1 MGWRWMVALCG
12 ERASCER
19 TMRAI
24 RATPCAGRALVTLA
38 SRARV
43 WIPPQVPCRET
54 RVAGRTMFALLLAA
68 SSAAQAASVLERVE
82 VSRES
87 TVSVTL
93 RLSAPVNPVVRTLP
107 GNAEYPARVYL
118 DFPNTILDGAAPAV
132 VAGDARALL
141 RVRTGQ
147 FDASTTRVVLDLSS
161 ALPYRVRNADTTV
174 TVEITPPPAAVAPPQ
189 SSLAPS
195 RPAPIAAT
203 VPAPAR
209 PAAVAPATEQR
220 AEPTPVPPPPSATA
234 AAPLDPVS
242 PVLPESAPPARAA
255 APAPPAP
262 VANIPAPPPVADA
275 PASPTPAAMVTPPP
289 TLAATTQAAAPAVPA
304 SRAPAVPA
312 SGSTSGTAAAAPA
325 PPAAVAAVP
334 APLDMAT
341 APYLPPPGT
350 IAPDLFPQVATA
362 PAPPPPAPPMRSRPG
377 PPFALTP
384 PPVVERPLVVL
395 DAGHGGY
402 DPGAIGLGG
411 VVEKA
416 VTLDLAQ
423 RVAARLRAELPVDVV
438 LTRDDD
444 AFVPIDARVE
454 RASEASLF
462 VSLHANAA
470 ENPRLSGVE
479 VFYGGG
485 GIEAAAAGPLSP
497 ERLARNVAE
506 AIEQRLAPIRTVV
519 RPGRFGVLARNAVP
533 SILIE
538 VGYLTNPGDV
548 ARIGD
553 ENHRGLV
560 AQAIAD
566 GAAAFLRAPGGA
578 RRARRPVAALTTCP
592 RGDTSCRSVAPAS
605 ARSAAR
611 S

>member
-38 SRARV
+38 SPAPTG
-43 WIPPQVPCRET
+43 ILPQVPCPET
-54 RVAGRTMFALLLAA
+54 RVAGRTMFTLLLAA

-141 RVRTGQ
+141 RVRAGQ
-147 FDASTTRVVLDLSS
+147 FDVSTTRVVLDLSS
-161 ALPYRVRNADTTV
+161 ALPYRVRNADTTL

-195 RPAPIAAT
+195 RPAPVAAT
-203 VPAPAR
+203 VPAPPR
-209 PAAVAPATEQR
+209 PAAVAPAPERR
-220 AEPTPVPPPPSATA
+220 AESTPVPPPPSATA

-242 PVLPESAPPARAA
+242 PVLPESAPPARAV
-255 APAPPAP
+255 APVRPAP
-262 VANIPAPPPVADA
+262 VANMPAPPPVADA

-289 TLAATTQAAAPAVPA
+289 TLAATTREVAPAVPA
-304 SRAPAVPA
+304 SGAPAVPA

-350 IAPDLFPQVATA
+350 IAPDLFPQVGTA
-362 PAPPPPAPPMRSRPG
+362 PAPPPGPPMRPRPG
-377 PPFALTP
+377 PPLALT

-444 AFVPIDARVE
+444 AFVPIDARVA

-506 AIEQRLAPIRTVV
+506 AIEQRLSPIRTAV
-519 RPGRFGVLARNAVP
+519 RPGRFGVLARNAMP

-553 ENHRGLV
+553 ENHRDLV

-566 GAAAFLRAPGGA
+566 GAAAFLRAPGGV

-592 RGDTSCRSVAPAS
+592 RGGTACRSGAQAS

>member
-1 MGWRWMVALCG
+1 
-12 ERASCER
+12 
-19 TMRAI
+19 
-24 RATPCAGRALVTLA
+24 
-38 SRARV
+38 
-43 WIPPQVPCRET
+43 
-54 RVAGRTMFALLLAA
+54 
-68 SSAAQAASVLERVE
+68 
-82 VSRES
+82 
-87 TVSVTL
+87 
-93 RLSAPVNPVVRTLP
+93 
-107 GNAEYPARVYL
+107 
-118 DFPNTILDGAAPAV
+118 
-132 VAGDARALL
+132 
-141 RVRTGQ
+141 
-147 FDASTTRVVLDLSS
+147 
-161 ALPYRVRNADTTV
+161 
-174 TVEITPPPAAVAPPQ
+174 
-189 SSLAPS
+189 
-195 RPAPIAAT
+195 
-203 VPAPAR
+203 
-209 PAAVAPATEQR
+209 
-220 AEPTPVPPPPSATA
+220 
-234 AAPLDPVS
+234 
-242 PVLPESAPPARAA
+242 
-255 APAPPAP
+255 
-262 VANIPAPPPVADA
+262 
-275 PASPTPAAMVTPPP
+275 
-289 TLAATTQAAAPAVPA
+289 
-304 SRAPAVPA
+304 
-312 SGSTSGTAAAAPA
+312 
-325 PPAAVAAVP
+325 
-334 APLDMAT
+334 
-341 APYLPPPGT
+341 
-350 IAPDLFPQVATA
+350 
-362 PAPPPPAPPMRSRPG
+362 MRSRPG

-395 DAGHGGY
+395 DAGHGGH

-423 RVAARLRAELPVDVV
+423 RVAERLRAELPVDVV

-497 ERLARNVAE
+497 ERLARNVTE
-506 AIEQRLAPIRTVV
+506 AIEQRLAPIRTTV

-553 ENHRGLV
+553 ESYRGLV

-566 GAAAFLRAPGGA
+566 GTAAFLRAPGGV

-592 RGDTSCRSVAPAS
+592 RGGTSCRSGAQAS

>member
-1 MGWRWMVALCG
+1 MRWRWMVALHG

-19 TMRAI
+19 PMHAV
-24 RATPCAGRALVTLA
+24 RATPGAARALVTLGA
-38 SRARV
+38 QSA
-43 WIPPQVPCRET
+43 
-54 RVAGRTMFALLLAA
+54 RVAGRTMLAFLLAA

-82 VSRES
+82 VLKES
-87 TVSVTL
+87 TTSVTL
-93 RLSAPVNPVVRTLP
+93 RLSAPVYPVVRTLP
-107 GNAEYPARVYL
+107 GNAESPARVYL
-118 DFPNTILDGAAPAV
+118 DFPNTILGGAAPAV

-141 RVRTGQ
+141 RVRSGQ

-161 ALPYRVRNADTTV
+161 TLPYRVRNADTTV
-174 TVEITPPPAAVAPPQ
+174 TVEITPPHAAVAPPQ

-195 RPAPIAAT
+195 HQPAPVAAS
-203 VPAPAR
+203 VPVPAR
-209 PAAVAPATEQR
+209 PVADAPAPPQRR
-220 AEPTPVPPPPSATA
+220 AESTPAPPPPSATA
-234 AAPLDPVS
+234 PAPLDPVS
-242 PVLPESAPPARAA
+242 PVAAALVLPEPAPPTRAA

-262 VANIPAPPPVADA
+262 VANVSAPPPVADA
-275 PASPTPAAMVTPPP
+275 PASPTPAAIVTPPP
-289 TLAATTQAAAPAVPA
+289 TLAATTRAEAPAVPA

-312 SGSTSGTAAAAPA
+312 SEGPSRAAAAAPV
-325 PPAAVAAVP
+325 PPAAVP
-334 APLDMAT
+334 TPPDMAT
-341 APYLPPPGT
+341 TPYLPPPGT
-350 IAPDLFPQVATA
+350 ITPDMFPQVATV
-362 PAPPPPAPPMRSRPG
+362 PAPPPPAPPMRPRPG

-384 PPVVERPLVVL
+384 PPVERALVVL
-395 DAGHGGY
+395 DAGHGGH

-444 AFVPIDARVE
+444 AFVPIDARVD

-470 ENPRLSGVE
+470 ENPRLSGIE

-497 ERLARNVAE
+497 ERLARNVTE
-506 AIEQRLAPIRTVV
+506 AIEQRLAPIRTTV
-519 RPGRFGVLARNAVP
+519 RPGRFGVLRRNAVP

-538 VGYLTNPGDV
+538 VAYLTNPGDA

-553 ENHRGLV
+553 ENYRGLV

-578 RRARRPVAALTTCP
+578 RRARRPVAALSACP
-592 RGDTSCRSVAPAS
+592 RGSASCRSGAQAS
-605 ARSAAR
+605 ARTAAR

>member
-1 MGWRWMVALCG
+1 M
-12 ERASCER
+12 
-19 TMRAI
+19 
-24 RATPCAGRALVTLA
+24 LA
-38 SRARV
+38 
-43 WIPPQVPCRET
+43 
-54 RVAGRTMFALLLAA
+54 FLLAA

-87 TVSVTL
+87 AVSVTL
-93 RLSAPVNPVVRTLP
+93 RLSAPVSPVVRTLP

-118 DFPNTILDGAAPAV
+118 DFPNTILDRAAPAV
-132 VAGDARALL
+132 VAGDARELL

-147 FDASTTRVVLDLSS
+147 FDASTTRIVLELSS
-161 ALPYRVRNADTTV
+161 ALPYRVRDAGTTV
-174 TVEITPPPAAVAPPQ
+174 TVEITPPHAAVAPPQ

-195 RPAPIAAT
+195 RPAPATAT
-203 VPAPAR
+203 VPAPPL
-209 PAAVAPATEQR
+209 PAAVVPAPQRR
-220 AEPTPVPPPPSATA
+220 AESTPAPPPPSAP
-234 AAPLDPVS
+234 APAPSDPVS
-242 PVLPESAPPARAA
+242 PVAAALVLPEPLPPTPAA

-262 VANIPAPPPVADA
+262 VAPAPVARLPARLPVADA
-275 PASPTPAAMVTPPP
+275 PASPTPAAIVTPPP
-289 TLAATTQAAAPAVPA
+289 TPAATTPAAAPAAPA
-304 SRAPAVPA
+304 SPAPAVTASESPSHTAVAAPA
-312 SGSTSGTAAAAPA
+312 PPGPVAAAPA
-325 PPAAVAAVP
+325 PPDIGP
-334 APLDMAT
+334 NIGPDIAT

-350 IAPDLFPQVATA
+350 IAPDPFPQVATA
-362 PAPPPPAPPMRSRPG
+362 PAQPPPAPLMRPRPG

-384 PPVVERPLVVL
+384 TPPVVERPLVVL
-395 DAGHGGY
+395 DAGHGGH
-402 DPGAIGLGG
+402 DPGAIGLDG
-411 VVEKA
+411 VVEKT

-444 AFVPIDARVE
+444 TFVPIDARVD

-470 ENPRLSGVE
+470 ENPHLKGVE

-497 ERLARNVAE
+497 ERLGRHVAE
-506 AIEQRLAPIRTVV
+506 AIERRLAPIRTTV

-538 VGYLTNPGDV
+538 VGYITNPGDV

-553 ENHRGLV
+553 ESYRGLV

-566 GAAAFLRAPGGA
+566 GTAAFLRAPGGV
-578 RRARRPVAALTTCP
+578 RRARRPVAAVDTCP
-592 RGDTSCRSVAPAS
+592 RGGTSCRSGAQAS

>member
-1 MGWRWMVALCG
+1 MRWRWMVALRG

-19 TMRAI
+19 TTRAV
-24 RATPCAGRALVTLA
+24 RAMPGAARALVILA
-38 SRARV
+38 S
-43 WIPPQVPCRET
+43 PTP
-54 RVAGRTMFALLLAA
+54 TMLAFLLAA

-82 VSRES
+82 VFGEP

-161 ALPYRVRNADTTV
+161 ALPWRVRNTDTTV
-174 TVEITPPPAAVAPPQ
+174 TVEIGLPRAAVAPPQ
-189 SSLAPS
+189 ASLAPS

-203 VPAPAR
+203 VPAPPR
-209 PAAVAPATEQR
+209 PAAVAPAPQPR
-220 AEPTPVPPPPSATA
+220 AESTPAPPPPSATA
-234 AAPLDPVS
+234 PAPLDPVC

-262 VANIPAPPPVADA
+262 VVNLPAPPPVADA
-275 PASPTPAAMVTPPP
+275 PASPTPAAIVTSPP
-289 TLAATTQAAAPAVPA
+289 TLAATTREAAPAVPA
-304 SRAPAVPA
+304 AQAPAVRAP
-312 SGSTSGTAAAAPA
+312 GSPSGTAAVAPT

-334 APLDMAT
+334 APRDRAT

-362 PAPPPPAPPMRSRPG
+362 PAPPPPGPPMRPRPG

-384 PPVVERPLVVL
+384 PPVVERALVVL
-395 DAGHGGY
+395 DAGHGGH

-423 RVAARLRAELPVDVV
+423 RVAARLRDELPVDVV

-497 ERLARNVAE
+497 ERLAHNVAE
-506 AIEQRLAPIRTVV
+506 AIEQRLAPIRTAV

-566 GAAAFLRAPGGA
+566 GAAAFLRAPGGV

-592 RGDTSCRSVAPAS
+592 RGGTSCRSEAPAS